1 MAKRIYTKYGD
12 QGETGL
18 LYGGRISKAD
28 PRAEAYGTI
37 DEAVAALG
45 LAKALIADTIGT
57 NARMREAIDALQRA
71 LFTVGAELATA
82 PEQRAKLLQHFAP
95 VTPAMTAALEA
106 QLDALSAEIELPR
119 EFIIP
124 GGSPASA
131 ALDLARTTLRRAER
145 RAVALADAGL
155 LDSPE
160 VLRYL
165 NRASD
170 FLFMIARLADSA

>member
-95 VTPAMTAALEA
+95 VTPTMTAALEA

>member
-1 MAKRIYTKYGD
+1 MAKSIYTKYGD

-45 LAKALIADTIGT
+45 LAKALVADTAGT
-57 NARMREAIDALQRA
+57 SARVREAIDALQRA

-95 VTPAMTAALEA
+95 VTPTMTAALEA
-106 QLDALSAEIELPR
+106 QIDALSAEIELPR

-145 RAVALADAGL
+145 RAVALADAGR

-170 FLFMIARLADSA
+170 FLFMLARLADST

>member
-1 MAKRIYTKYGD
+1 MAKSIYTKYGD

-45 LAKALIADTIGT
+45 LAKALVADTTRT
-57 NARMREAIDALQRA
+57 NTRVREAIDALQRA

-95 VTPAMTAALEA
+95 VTPTMTAALEA
-106 QLDALSAEIELPR
+106 QIDALSAEIELPR
-119 EFIIP
+119 KFIIP

-170 FLFMIARLADSA
+170 FLFMLARLADSG